1 MKESYKKFTEEIA
14 KALLDRLHEKEAQE
28 NIQKIKSAS
37 NTGRFKVVIST
48 SDLDRHGESVNQSGW
63 ELGNYKKNPIVLWA
77 HDHWSMPIGLTESID
92 VIDGKLVAEGV
103 FAPAEVNP
111 LAQQVRAAYE
121 AGIVTATSVGFIV
134 KEMIGNEIT
143 KAELLEFSFVPVP
156 ANPAV
161 ADLMK
166 QRNLDFAEFMAKG
179 LILNSK
185 EGEPVEN
192 GGGSHASDPV
202 SDDNSTDDP
211 KPTDSEKPTDESG
224 NGEVAENETDP
235 VEAEKT
241 AKKKTLT
248 PEDAG
253 AILTDMQSKVDTA
266 ITDASIAIQE
276 LLQGEESSDD
286 KTVGESKVKAGRVLS
301 EKNRKLVKGVIDS
314 LNQLTASLQELY
326 EATEPEG
333 GKGEEP
339 PIEKNAAPNEKV
351 EAPGG
356 DAELVMKSLDDF
368 LATRRVLRIADNAI
382 GSALESVNKKIKE
395 RSQTK

>member
-1 MKESYKKFTEEIA
+1 MNEAYKKFTEEIA
-14 KALLDRLHEKEAQE
+14 KALLDRLAEKEAQE

-37 NTGRFKVVIST
+37 DTGRFKVVIST
-48 SDLDRHGESVNQSGW
+48 ADLDRHGESVNQSGW
-63 ELGNYKKNPIVLWA
+63 ELDNYRKNPIVLWA

-103 FAPAEVNP
+103 FAPEEVNP
-111 LAQQVRAAYE
+111 LAQQVRRAYE

-143 KAELLEFSFVPVP
+143 KSELLEFSFVPVP

-166 QRNLDFAEFMAKG
+166 QRNLDLAEFVAKG
-179 LILNSK
+179 LILNAK

-192 GGGSHASDPV
+192 GGGSQDSDPV
-202 SDDNSTDDP
+202 EGDSP
-211 KPTDSEKPTDESG
+211 K
-224 NGEVAENETDP
+224 TDP
-235 VEAEKT
+235 EPTEPEKT
-241 AKKKTLT
+241 EGEPGVPEKAVKKKTLT

-266 ITDASIAIQE
+266 ITDAGIAIQE
-276 LLQGEESSDD
+276 LLQTEESDDD
-286 KTVGESKVKAGRVLS
+286 KTAGEAKVKAGRVLS
-301 EKNRKLVKGVIDS
+301 DKNRKLVKGVIDS
-314 LNQLTASLQELY
+314 LNQLTANLQELY
-326 EATEPEG
+326 DATEPEG

-356 DAELVMKSLDDF
+356 DAELVMRSLDDF

-395 RSQTK
+395 RNQTK